1 MKSTTTEDLKG
12 ETLNR
17 LVETI
22 DEMFAEMDEN
32 ENET

>member
-1 MKSTTTEDLKG
+1 MKSTFTEDLTGDK
-12 ETLNR
+12 LNR
-17 LVETI
+17 LIETV

>member
-1 MKSTTTEDLKG
+1 MKSMTTEDLKG

-17 LVETI
+17 LVELI